1 MSSSWWN
8 DRNAVATKSN
18 RKAKWWDGI
27 GSPCS
32 NVALVKLTPALASE
46 LWKRNVKNR
55 RFRQSLANFYHIEM
69 KAGRWVCNGETIV
82 FDSQGRLIQGQHR
95 IYAVM
100 MSGVTIMVYM
110 VFDVDPAAFMTMDS
124 GAKRSAA
131 DQLEVVGHKNATML
145 AGAATIIHRYMEGN
159 MTSSNSLPNT
169 LCIDVIEKCPGLDE
183 SVKFVASHRTK
194 LYKASVAAAVHYLA
208 KQIDA
213 DLADEFFTKF
223 FSGVGLCDGDPEL
236 TLSKKLAAMSTGARR
251 RVTKSFVEF
260 HCFAIAW
267 NAKRAG
273 RELSMIRIPSVFD
286 AETIA
291 KLT

>member
-8 DRNAVATKSN
+8 DRTGKQGGKS
-18 RKAKWWDGI
+18 KWWEAL

-32 NVALVKLTPALASE
+32 NVVLVRLTPDLAQE

-55 RFRQSLANFYHIEM
+55 RFRQALASFYSIEM

-124 GAKRSAA
+124 GSKRSAA

-145 AGAATIIHRYMEGN
+145 AGAATIIHRYNEGN
-159 MTSSNSLPNT
+159 MTSSNHLPNT

-183 SVKFVASHRTK
+183 SVKFVSSHRPK
-194 LYKASVAAAVHYLA
+194 FCKGSVASAVHYLA
-208 KQIDA
+208 KKIDPE
-213 DLADEFFTKF
+213 LADEFFTKL

-236 TLSKKLAAMSTGARR
+236 TLSKKLSAMNIGASR

-267 NAKRAG
+267 NAKRDG

-286 AETIA
+286 SNTIA